1 MHKLMN
7 CLIVLT
13 ETTAIQ
19 AIPDTQ
25 YLVFRLNGKI

>member
-25 YLVFRLNGKI
+25 YLVSD

>member
-7 CLIVLT
+7 CLIILT

-19 AIPDTQ
+19 AFPDTQ
-25 YLVFRLNGKI
+25 YLVSD